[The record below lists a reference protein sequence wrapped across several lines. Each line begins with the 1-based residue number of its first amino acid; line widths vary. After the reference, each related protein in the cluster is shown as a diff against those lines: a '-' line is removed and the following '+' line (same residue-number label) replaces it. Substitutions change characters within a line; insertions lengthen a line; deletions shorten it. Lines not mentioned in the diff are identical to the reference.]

1 MTITINTPLLFGIII
16 SVYWFLMLP
25 RLERKLEIGVIPYYV
40 VGVLAWVIYGFYMLY
55 RVFIWLP
62 SCPLTINFT

>member
-1 MTITINTPLLFGIII
+1 MTITINAPLLFGIII
-16 SVYWFLMLP
+16 SVYWFLILP
-25 RLERKLEIGVIPYYV
+25 RLERKLEIGVIPYV
-40 VGVLAWVIYGFYMLY
+40 IVGVLAWVMYGSYMLY